1 MPFAFQSLCLFS
13 TRRSTLVLSPPHRP
27 LSVVTTMAPTRF
39 TASRGTRNGCRYS
52 VAAAEMC
59 IMMSNTRSVY
69 GREARMRSWAFFI
82 FEAATISI
90 ALVILRVLC
99 TLLILLRISLVPAMR
114 CVLSF
119 PPEIVVAPP
128 PVPG

>member
-1 MPFAFQSLCLFS
+1 MQEAEAPAAD
-13 TRRSTLVLSPPHRP
+13 RD
-27 LSVVTTMAPTRF
+27 VVDVNALPTRF
-39 TASRGTRNGCRYS
+39 TASRGTRNGCLYS

-82 FEAATISI
+82 FEAATISM

-114 CVLSF
+114 RVLPF
-119 PPEIVVAPP
+119 PPGTAWLRHRF
-128 PVPG
+128 PGS